1 MNIPYLSQNN
11 YPNYVF
17 PVHSGSSMSGTGCGI
32 VSTTMVLRY
41 LTDKDIKV
49 QDVATWAD
57 NNGHFNGI
65 GSNGS
70 LFQAAAKKWNAGK
83 VVRVSKENFTTVK
96 RALRRGRPVISY
108 QGPGIFTQ
116 HGHFIVLKGI
126 DKNGNIHVNNPNKTQ
141 KIYTPEQI
149 NRNAVS
155 YYIFDAK
162 TTVEYELIDS
172 SSGVLKNSK

>member
-1 MNIPYLSQNN
+1 MCGVMNIPYLSQNN

-57 NNGHFNGI
+57 NNGYFNGR
-65 GSNGS
+65 GSKS
-70 LFQAAAKKWNAGK
+70 TIFKAAAQNWKVGNVK
-83 VVRVSKENFTTVK
+83 VVSKDINAIK
-96 RALRRGRPVISY
+96 NALMNGRPVISL
-108 QGPGIFTQ
+108 QKSGIFTNNQ
-116 HGHFIVLKGI
+116 QCIVLTGI
-126 DKNGNIHVNNPNKTQ
+126 DNNEKIHVNNPNGPNQDKT
-141 KIYTPEQI
+141 YSTSEI
-149 NRNAVS
+149 NSKAGN

-162 TTVEYELIDS
+162 
-172 SSGVLKNSK
+172 K